1 MTPFFN
7 PGPHDYPRIPIYIA
21 GVNRRMCR
29 LAGELCDGFHVH
41 PLHTRRYLQQVI
53 CQNIQLGLTKGG
65 RLRENIE
72 LSGSIFVIPTNNPEE
87 AAIHESEVRQQ
98 ISFYASTP
106 PYRPVFELHGWGAVA
121 DQLRQLAA
129 GGKWHEMPRLI
140 TDEMI
145 DTFALRSR
153 WEELPR
159 QVLEKYS
166 GLLDRVSYYFPFLPG
181 QNDDGWRA
189 TISGF
194 KSQVAI
200 SN

>member
-1 MTPFFN
+1 MK
-7 PGPHDYPRIPIYIA
+7 I
-21 GVNRRMCR
+21 
-29 LAGELCDGFHVH
+29 
-41 PLHTRRYLQQVI
+41 
-53 CQNIQLGLTKGG
+53 
-65 RLRENIE
+65 
-72 LSGSIFVIPTNNPEE
+72 
-87 AAIHESEVRQQ
+87 
-98 ISFYASTP
+98 
-106 PYRPVFELHGWGAVA
+106 
-121 DQLRQLAA
+121 
-129 GGKWHEMPRLI
+129 EMPRLI

-200 SN
+200 QTDAK